1 MREMMKK
8 QISIRQAPDN
18 SFKNPLP
25 IFGLFFVL
33 LFLLG
38 TVSPVLAAENEE
50 RTVLRVAFPQVEG
63 FSTTDEHG
71 VRQGLMVDYLN
82 EIAKYTGWEYEYM
95 DTDAET
101 MMDKFQAGE
110 FDLAGGVYY
119 MEGME
124 EIFSYPDISTGHA
137 KSVLLGR
144 WDDDSIRGYEMAD
157 LNGKTIAV
165 HARAEE
171 NIRRL
176 EEYLSMNGVQCT
188 LRYCE
193 PEEMQEDGSFYHLLE
208 NGEVDLLLG
217 NAKDDDGRFRPV
229 DYFDAQPHYI
239 VTTPDR
245 PDILEKLN
253 WALGKIMESN
263 PNYAAERYQ
272 ANFSSNGAPSVTLNE
287 EERLYVQNKKTV
299 TVAVLRDCH
308 PFYCED
314 SAGFVHEG
322 IVPDIL
328 KRVTEFSGLEF
339 SYLYAD
345 SYAEAVK
352 MVKQGEADLLGFFFG
367 SEADAAEDGL
377 ALTRSYTTM
386 TALPVRNKSV
396 SYPGDGLTAAVVEG
410 RRLPAEVVAAEVKYY
425 PDLYS
430 ALAAVSKGEADFT
443 YDISIRVEMEMQQ
456 HYFSSILP
464 VSLHNR
470 SIDIGFAMEKPS
482 EPSLLTI
489 LDKSLARLTTEETT
503 AIASQNMI
511 SIGDTSL
518 TLKKIIYANPILS
531 ISIVGAILL
540 LVVAVAILAAHA
552 KIKGAALRLEL
563 QRAEADS
570 KAKGDFLSRMSH
582 EIRTPM
588 NAIVGLTELAT
599 VQDVPEE
606 TRVILDKLRS
616 SSKYLLS
623 LLNDILDMSRINSGM
638 LDISQE
644 PFSLRQML
652 DELQSMMRAEAE
664 RHGLKMHMN
673 IDIAHPDLTGDAIRI
688 RQVLMN
694 LLSNALKFT
703 PAGGSVDLQVRE
715 TGADESGADFA
726 FHVVDSGVGI
736 SPEDQQRIFE
746 AFEQAGQ
753 MQSKSQGTGLGLSI
767 SKNIV
772 QLMGGELKL
781 KSKEGKGSDF
791 FFSLRLPYGEPVT
804 GQPRTLS
811 GQKTLQ
817 GIHILLAEDNEINA
831 EIAIGLL
838 EEEGA
843 KIVWAKDGKEV
854 VQKFSQSGPGQFQ
867 AILMDI
873 QMPRMDGLTAAKTIR
888 DLDRPDALQI
898 PIIAMT
904 ANTFQ
909 EDREAA
915 MDAGMNAFVPKPL
928 DKDYLYARL
937 MELTESGIVNS

>member
-1 MREMMKK
+1 MKK
-8 QISIRQAPDN
+8 QILIRHAPAVRMPGN
-18 SFKNPLP
+18 TPKKPL
-25 IFGLFFVL
+25 FVFCLFFVL
-33 LFLLG
+33 VSLLG
-38 TVSPVLAAENEE
+38 TISPVLAAENKE

-71 VRQGLMVDYLN
+71 VHQGLVVDYLN
-82 EIAKYTGWEYEYM
+82 EIAKFTGWEYEYV

-110 FDLAGGVYY
+110 FDLVGGVYY

-124 EIFSYPDISTGHA
+124 EVFSYPDISTGHA
-137 KSVLLGR
+137 KSVILGR
-144 WDDDSIRGYEMAD
+144 WEDDSIRGYEMAD

-165 HARAEE
+165 HARAQE
-171 NIRRL
+171 NVRRL
-176 EEYLSMNGVQCT
+176 EEYLSMNGFKCT

-217 NAKDDDGRFRPV
+217 NAKDDNDRFRPV
-229 DYFDAQPHYI
+229 AYFDAQPHYI

-263 PNYAAERYQ
+263 PNYAVERYR

-287 EERLYVQNKKTV
+287 EERLYVQNKKAV
-299 TVAVLRDCH
+299 TVAILRNCH
-308 PFYCED
+308 PFYCEAP
-314 SAGFVHEG
+314 AGFVHEG

-328 KRVTEFSGLEF
+328 KRVTEFCGLEF

-345 SYAEAVK
+345 SYAEAIE
-352 MVKQGEADLLGFFFG
+352 MVKQGETDILGFFFG

-377 ALTRSYTTM
+377 ALTRPYTTM
-386 TALPVRNKSV
+386 TDLLVRNKSV
-396 SYPGDGLTAAVVEG
+396 SYPGEGLTAAVLEG

-443 YDISIRVEMEMQQ
+443 YDISTRVEMEMQQ
-456 HYFSSILP
+456 HYFSSVVP

-470 SIDIGFAMEKPS
+470 SIDICFAMPKPA

-489 LDKSLARLTTEETT
+489 LDKSLARLTTEET
-503 AIASQNMI
+503 AVIASQNMI

-552 KIKGAALRLEL
+552 KIKGAAMRGEL

-570 KAKGDFLSRMSH
+570 RAKSEFLSRMSH

-599 VQDVPEE
+599 VQDVPEQ
-606 TRVILDKLRS
+606 TRAILDKLRS

-638 LDISQE
+638 LNISKE

-652 DELQSMMRAEAE
+652 DELQSMMMAETD
-664 RHGLKMHMN
+664 RHGLTLHMN
-673 IDIAHPDLTGDAIRI
+673 IDIAHPDLTGDAIRL

-703 PAGGSVDLQVRE
+703 PAGGDVELRVQE
-715 TGADESGADFA
+715 MGADESGADFE
-726 FHVVDSGVGI
+726 FHVVDTGI
-736 SPEDQQRIFE
+736 GILAEDQQRIFE

-772 QLMGGELKL
+772 QLMGAELKL
-781 KSKEGKGSDF
+781 KSEEGEGSDF

-804 GQPRTLS
+804 GQPRTRS

-831 EIAIGLL
+831 EITIGLL
-838 EEEGA
+838 EEQGA
-843 KIVWAKDGKEV
+843 DIMWAKDGEEV
-854 VQKFSQSGPGQFQ
+854 VQSFLQSELGKFQ

-873 QMPRMDGLTAAKTIR
+873 QMPKMDGLTAAKTIR
-888 DLDRPDALQI
+888 ALDRPDALRV

-909 EDREAA
+909 EDRDAA

-937 MELTESGIVNS
+937 MELTGCNARG

>member
-1 MREMMKK
+1 MMKK
-8 QISIRQAPDN
+8 R
-18 SFKNPLP
+18 
-25 IFGLFFVL
+25 IFLFFVL
-33 LFLLG
+33 AFLVG
-38 TVSPVLAAENEE
+38 TVFPVQAAENEE

-63 FSTTDEHG
+63 FSATDEHG
-71 VRQGLMVDYLN
+71 VHQGLVVDYLN
-82 EIAKYTGWEYEYM
+82 EIAKYTGWEYEYI

-110 FDLAGGVYY
+110 FDLVGGVYY

-124 EIFSYPDISTGHA
+124 EIFRYPDISTGRA
-137 KSVLLGR
+137 KSVILGR
-144 WDDDSIRGYEMAD
+144 WEDDGIRGYEMAD

-165 HARAEE
+165 HARAQE

-229 DYFDAQPHYI
+229 AYFDAQPHYI
-239 VTTPDR
+239 VTTPDK

-263 PNYAAERYQ
+263 PNYAAERYK
-272 ANFSSNGAPSVTLNE
+272 ANFSSSGAPSVTLNE
-287 EERLYVQNKKTV
+287 EERLYVQNKQTV
-299 TVAVLRDCH
+299 TVAILRDSH
-308 PFYCED
+308 PFYCENP
-314 SAGFVHEG
+314 AGFVHEG

-328 KRVTEFSGLEF
+328 KRVTEFCGLEF
-339 SYLYAD
+339 IYLYAD
-345 SYAEAVK
+345 SYAEAVG
-352 MVKQGEADLLGFFFG
+352 MVKRGEADLLGFFFG
-367 SEADAAEDGL
+367 SETDAAEDGL

-410 RRLPAEVVAAEVKYY
+410 RRLSAEVVAAEVKYY

-430 ALAAVSKGEADFT
+430 ALAAVSKGEADFA
-443 YDISIRVEMEMQQ
+443 YDISARVEMEMQQ
-456 HYFSSILP
+456 HYFSGIVP

-470 SIDIGFAMEKPS
+470 SIDIGFAMEKPA

-489 LDKSLARLTTEETT
+489 LNKALARLTAEEAA
-503 AIASQNMI
+503 AITSQNMI

-518 TLKKIIYANPILS
+518 NLKKIIYANPILS
-531 ISIVGAILL
+531 LSIVAAILL
-540 LVVAVAILAAHA
+540 LVAAIAILAAHA
-552 KIKGAALRLEL
+552 KIKDSAMRGEL

-570 KAKGDFLSRMSH
+570 RAKSEFLSRMSH

-588 NAIVGLTELAT
+588 NAIVGLTELAN
-599 VQDVPEE
+599 VQEGVPEQ
-606 TRVILDKLRS
+606 VQAILDKLRS
-616 SSKYLLS
+616 SSRYLLG
-623 LLNDILDMSRINSGM
+623 LLNDILDMSRIDSGM

-644 PFSLRQML
+644 PFSLQQML
-652 DELQSMMRAEAE
+652 DELQSIMLAEAD
-664 RHGLKMHMN
+664 RHGLKLHMN
-673 IDIAHPDLTGDAIRI
+673 IDIAHPDLTGDAIRL

-703 PAGGSVDLQVRE
+703 PAGGEAELQVQE
-715 TGADESGADFA
+715 TGADELGADFE
-726 FHVVDSGVGI
+726 FHVIDTGIGI

-746 AFEQAGQ
+746 TFVQAGP

-781 KSKEGKGSDF
+781 KSKKGEGSDF

-804 GQPRTLS
+804 AQPRTHS
-811 GQKTLQ
+811 GQKMLQ
-817 GIHILLAEDNEINA
+817 GLHILMAEDNEINA
-831 EIAIGLL
+831 EIAMGLL
-838 EEEGA
+838 EEQGVDM
-843 KIVWAKDGKEV
+843 VWAKDGEEV
-854 VQKFSQSGPGQFQ
+854 VQCFSQSKPGQFQ

-888 DLDRPDALQI
+888 ALDHPDALHI

-909 EDREAA
+909 EDRDAA

-937 MELTESGIVNS
+937 MELSESSIVNSAIWERNRTL